1 MQNIWLVTV
10 YQVDKN
16 HDFSKDMTLTCNTGC
31 LPSRLV
37 KHACQWETRPP
48 MVRRA
53 GGWNSICADGVRW
66 RQYAPLPSSR
76 PRPHS
81 SLLSKLVVSAS
92 SHHPDMT
99 PPAPVL
105 VALALSGFA
114 LLSCLGMLAVTL
126 QREIDVEVGAARFSW
141 NSISCFPV
149 WKSWGGGGAGGGLGG
164 RARLPHR
171 RRGLPPLFWPP
182 GAFWGEIFS
191 ESLKSTIIW
200 IVQEWNE
207 NCKLRPDPGPCRGRL
222 PRYYFLPRCHLG
234 NPYCQNL
241 FSSISRTGKC
251 IQFPWGGCGGNAN
264 NFISASRCR
273 AICSKAKAQA
283 NPVPA
288 ALQESPLVK
297 VSWDFLGQILGRK
310 CCLAIGRRGIRQLV
324 TWNQRQGLATR
335 DSPGK
340 LKTNSFHNSYY
351 RWYFSQGKCQR
362 WVLLPKVRVVGN
374 SSGFNMGDAQATG
387 TTLGA

>member
-141 NSISCFPV
+141 NSISFPSLEV
-149 WKSWGGGGAGGGLGG
+149 L
-164 RARLPHR
+164 R
-171 RRGLPPLFWPP
+171 RWRSGWRTWRPSTTTSSTPRPPSTLLTTRCLLRG
-182 GAFWGEIFS
+182 
-191 ESLKSTIIW
+191 
-200 IVQEWNE
+200 
-207 NCKLRPDPGPCRGRL
+207 
-222 PRYYFLPRCHLG
+222 
-234 NPYCQNL
+234 NL
-241 FSSISRTGKC
+241 FRI
-251 IQFPWGGCGGNAN
+251 F
-264 NFISASRCR
+264 
-273 AICSKAKAQA
+273 
-283 NPVPA
+283 
-288 ALQESPLVK
+288 EE
-297 VSWDFLGQILGRK
+297 
-310 CCLAIGRRGIRQLV
+310 
-324 TWNQRQGLATR
+324 
-335 DSPGK
+335 
-340 LKTNSFHNSYY
+340 HNHLDCAGVE
-351 RWYFSQGKCQR
+351 WE
-362 WVLLPKVRVVGN
+362 L
-374 SSGFNMGDAQATG
+374 
-387 TTLGA
+387 